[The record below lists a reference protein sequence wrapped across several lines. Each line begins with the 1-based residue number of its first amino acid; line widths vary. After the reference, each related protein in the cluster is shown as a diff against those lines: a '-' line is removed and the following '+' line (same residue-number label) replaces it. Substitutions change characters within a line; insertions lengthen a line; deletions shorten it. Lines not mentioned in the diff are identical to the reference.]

1 MRSSSSDRNRINIAA
16 SAQKVDVDNRISLRF
31 YYRIADNILRQ
42 ASGSH
47 LGDDGMQGPY
57 WITGVRGPCKQLTLG
72 CGQKSVMSMVY
83 SELCSWLAI
92 VLGCIVGQC
101 LVSETIPR
109 HRDYRSSPPR
119 QKESLKKKLL
129 ISLNEL
135 ENLKPVVQ
143 QKINELNSKLAYQQN
158 GQGKFSSNNSLDFS
172 PVKKQTSASYG
183 LIKAVRPTAG
193 EFVYQGSRSQ
203 PFSYVRPVEEHARRL
218 SLTLPPPK
226 EETLSRHS
234 ILGPNGLK
242 GQWRPPIIDK
252 GIKYPSNIDLSPVE
266 LPSLQHSLE
275 DESLKK
281 KDNSIAEHHKSE
293 LDSILTQSE
302 DCQPHPQPQPQH
314 DQEPPSLIS
323 FETTETSAQIEVI
336 RQPSPPP
343 VLAEVQ
349 DLVPAV
355 SPCVNEAGCK
365 TEIPSSDSS
374 VHVEAPM
381 QLHISTALM
390 ESFMKLAK
398 SNTKKNLETCGV
410 LAGLLKNRKFYIT
423 ALIIPK
429 QESTSDS
436 CQTTNEEE
444 IFEVQ
449 DKRSLFPLGWIHTHP
464 TQSCFMSSIDLHT
477 HYSYQIML
485 PESVAIVMAPRDSSR
500 YFTYIFCNYSLSICM
515 YFYRNHGIFR
525 LTAPGGMS
533 VIKQC
538 DQRGFHPHSQPPD
551 GGPIYKTCT
560 DVYMNPDLKF
570 EVIDLR

>member
-42 ASGSH
+42 ADIFRAEKNIID
-47 LGDDGMQGPY
+47 LY
-57 WITGVRGPCKQLTLG
+57 
-72 CGQKSVMSMVY
+72 VMLLRFS
-83 SELCSWLAI
+83 S
-92 VLGCIVGQC
+92 

-252 GIKYPSNIDLSPVE
+252 G
-266 LPSLQHSLE
+266 
-275 DESLKK
+275 
-281 KDNSIAEHHKSE
+281 
-293 LDSILTQSE
+293 
-302 DCQPHPQPQPQH
+302 
-314 DQEPPSLIS
+314 EPPSLIS

-500 YFTYIFCNYSLSICM
+500 
-515 YFYRNHGIFR
+515 NHGIFR

>member
-1 MRSSSSDRNRINIAA
+1 MRSSSSDRISIAA
-16 SAQKVDVDNRISLRF
+16 SAQKLDVDNRIALRF

-42 ASGSH
+42 ADIFRAEKNIID
-47 LGDDGMQGPY
+47 LY
-57 WITGVRGPCKQLTLG
+57 
-72 CGQKSVMSMVY
+72 VMLLRFS
-83 SELCSWLAI
+83 S
-92 VLGCIVGQC
+92 

-109 HRDYRSSPPR
+109 HRDYRSSPQW

-135 ENLKPVVQ
+135 EKLKPVVQ
-143 QKINELNSKLAYQQN
+143 QKINELNNNIAYQQN
-158 GQGKFSSNNSLDFS
+158 GRGNFSSNNSLDFS
-172 PVKKQTSASYG
+172 PMKKQTSASYG
-183 LIKAVRPTAG
+183 QIKAARPTRTG
-193 EFVYQGSRSQ
+193 ELLFQGSRTQ
-203 PFSYVRPVEEHARRL
+203 QFSYVRPVEEHVRRL

-234 ILGPNGLK
+234 ILGPNGLN
-242 GQWRPPIIDK
+242 GQWRPPSTDK
-252 GIKYPSNIDLSPVE
+252 WIRYPNNIDLSPVE
-266 LPSLQHSLE
+266 LPSLQNPSEH
-275 DESLKK
+275 ESVSK
-281 KDNSIAEHHKSE
+281 KDDSITEHYKSD
-293 LDSILTQSE
+293 LDSLVTQSE
-302 DCQPHPQPQPQH
+302 DCQPHPQPQLH

-323 FETTETSAQIEVI
+323 FETTETTPAIEVI

-343 VLAEVQ
+343 VLAEVL
-349 DLVPAV
+349 DLVPAA
-355 SPCVNEAGCK
+355 SPCVQEAGCK
-365 TEIPSSDSS
+365 ADISSTDSC
-374 VHVEAPM
+374 VHAEAPL
-381 QLHISTALM
+381 QLHISTSLM

-410 LAGLLKNRKFYIT
+410 LAGMLKNRKFYIT

-485 PESVAIVMAPRDSSR
+485 PESVAIVMAPKDS
-500 YFTYIFCNYSLSICM
+500 T
-515 YFYRNHGIFR
+515 RNHGIFR
-525 LTAPGGMS
+525 LTSPGGMS

-570 EVIDLR
+570 DVIDLR

>member
-1 MRSSSSDRNRINIAA
+1 MRSSSSDTINIAA
-16 SAQKVDVDNRISLRF
+16 SAQKLDVDNRIALRF

-42 ASGSH
+42 ADIFRAEKNIID
-47 LGDDGMQGPY
+47 LY
-57 WITGVRGPCKQLTLG
+57 
-72 CGQKSVMSMVY
+72 VMLLRFS
-83 SELCSWLAI
+83 S
-92 VLGCIVGQC
+92 

-109 HRDYRSSPPR
+109 HRDYRSSPQSR
-119 QKESLKKKLL
+119 KESLKKKLL
-129 ISLNEL
+129 NSLNEL
-135 ENLKPVVQ
+135 EKLKPLVQ
-143 QKINELNSKLAYQQN
+143 QKINELNSRHTYHQN
-158 GQGKFSSNNSLDFS
+158 GWGKINSNNSVDFS
-172 PVKKQTSASYG
+172 PVKKQTLVANYG
-183 LIKAVRPTAG
+183 QIKAVRPTAR

-203 PFSYVRPVEEHARRL
+203 QFSYVRPVEEQVRRL

-242 GQWRPPIIDK
+242 GHWRPPTIDK
-252 GIKYPSNIDLSPVE
+252 GVRYPTNIDLSPVE
-266 LPSLQHSLE
+266 IPRLQHCLE
-275 DESLKK
+275 GESLNK
-281 KDNSIAEHHKSE
+281 KDNRIAEHNKSD

-302 DCQPHPQPQPQH
+302 DSQPQQALEPPPSLISEDSQPQPA
-314 DQEPPSLIS
+314 QEPPSLIS
-323 FETTETSAQIEVI
+323 FEATETPAQIEVI

-355 SPCVNEAGCK
+355 SPHINEAGCK
-365 TEIPSSDSS
+365 AEIPSSNNC
-374 VHVEAPM
+374 VHAESPL
-381 QLHISTALM
+381 QLHIPTALM
-390 ESFMKLAK
+390 DNFMKLAK

-436 CQTTNEEE
+436 CHTTNEEE

-500 YFTYIFCNYSLSICM
+500 
-515 YFYRNHGIFR
+515 NHGIFR
-525 LTAPGGMS
+525 LTDPGGMS

-560 DVYMNPDLKF
+560 DVYMNPDIKF
-570 EVIDLR
+570 DVIDLR

>member
-1 MRSSSSDRNRINIAA
+1 MRSSSSSDRNRINIAA

-42 ASGSH
+42 ADIFRAEKNIID
-47 LGDDGMQGPY
+47 LY
-57 WITGVRGPCKQLTLG
+57 
-72 CGQKSVMSMVY
+72 VMLLRFS
-83 SELCSWLAI
+83 S
-92 VLGCIVGQC
+92 

-109 HRDYRSSPPR
+109 HRDYRSSPQR

-143 QKINELNSKLAYQQN
+143 QKINELNNKFAYQQN
-158 GQGKFSSNNSLDFS
+158 GQGKFISNNSLDFS
-172 PVKKQTSASYG
+172 PVKKLTSASYG

-203 PFSYVRPVEEHARRL
+203 QFSNVRPVEEHVRRL

-242 GQWRPPIIDK
+242 GHWRPPIIDK

-266 LPSLQHSLE
+266 LPSLQQSME

-293 LDSILTQSE
+293 LASILTQSE
-302 DCQPHPQPQPQH
+302 DCQLQPHPQPEP

-365 TEIPSSDSS
+365 TEIPSLDNS
-374 VHVEAPM
+374 VHAEDPL
-381 QLHISTALM
+381 QLHISAALM

-436 CQTTNEEE
+436 QCQTTNEEE

-500 YFTYIFCNYSLSICM
+500 
-515 YFYRNHGIFR
+515 NHGIFR
-525 LTAPGGMS
+525 LTTPGGMS